1 MNKKIIGIFV
11 VTLLITTILS
21 IPTIANKPTSDSS
34 KTDPFFDIFVESSVF
49 GLGTRIIINNIGDLT
64 IRDIDWT
71 FNASGG
77 TIVFGDGEH
86 GRIPTMLPNDE
97 IVLLLKPAP
106 GISPDSDG
114 QSPIGL
120 GAITMTVTAQGS
132 VGSTIA
138 RGDTSA
144 DALLLGPFILMN

>member
-1 MNKKIIGIFV
+1 MQRKLLGILV
-11 VTLLITTILS
+11 VTLLIATISS
-21 IPTIANKPTSDSS
+21 IPAIANKPTSDLS
-34 KTDPFFDIFVESSVF
+34 KTDSFFDIFVESSVF

-97 IVLLLKPAP
+97 IMLLLKPAP

-132 VGSTIA
+132 VGSTIE
-138 RGDTSA
+138 RGDTAA
-144 DALLLGPFILMN
+144 DAFLLGPFILIR